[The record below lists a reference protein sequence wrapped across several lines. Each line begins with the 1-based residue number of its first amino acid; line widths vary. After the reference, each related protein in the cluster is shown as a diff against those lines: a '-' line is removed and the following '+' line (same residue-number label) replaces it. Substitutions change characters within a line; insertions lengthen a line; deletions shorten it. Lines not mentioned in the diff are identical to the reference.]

1 MIYASGSTGRPKG
14 VAIRHSAVARV
25 AWAQAFYT
33 SEDLAVAVATTSICF
48 DLSVFELFVPPAGAW
63 EARTLSTAALSRG
76 DGRLS

>member
-48 DLSVFELFVPPAGAW
+48 DLSVFELFVPLLGRGRRGPSPPQRCRGAM
-63 EARTLSTAALSRG
+63 EG
-76 DGRLS
+76 